1 MTANPDRLQHA
12 KTTGRTTPEHPPH
25 GATES
30 EGYSRGLSSR
40 TIQMIAIGGA
50 IGTGLFYGSGGAI
63 AQAGP
68 ALILSHLLAGL
79 AVFVVM
85 RALGELLVYRPVSGS
100 FADYA
105 NEFLGRFAGFATGW
119 TYWAVWVTTCMAEI
133 TVAGK
138 YVEYWFDI
146 KPWITALVVLAAL
159 FSANLVSVRLF
170 GEAEFWFSAVKI
182 TAIVGMIL
190 IGIGVLTIGFGHA
203 TNPSVT
209 NLWADGGVFPHGFG
223 QSLMTLQIVL
233 FAYVGVELVGVT
245 AGEAREPKTTLRK
258 AINSLP
264 IRIGLFYIGALLVI
278 MSVAS
283 WRNFHSGK
291 SPFVE
296 VFEQIGIP
304 AAAGIM
310 NFVLLTAA
318 LSSCNSGI
326 YSTGRMLRS
335 LSLRGQAP
343 ARVGALSSRAVPFT
357 GISLSAGVMVLGVVI
372 NAISPDKAFAYIT
385 SVSTV
390 GIIFVWGVILVC
402 HMVYRARVKDGA
414 LPASD
419 YRLPAAPLTT
429 ALALGLLGL
438 VVVLLFFTDSGRT
451 ALAVGAVW
459 AAMVCVGYLAL
470 TRWNQDK
477 ATTSLPSRAPDQATK
492 IDAPLS

>member
-1 MTANPDRLQHA
+1 MTIPAQQYQTETSA
-12 KTTGRTTPEHPPH
+12 KQVLTAG
-25 GATES
+25 ES
-30 EGYSRGLSSR
+30 EGYSRGLTPR

-50 IGTGLFYGSGGAI
+50 IGTGLFYGSAGAI

-68 ALILSHLLAGL
+68 ALILSYLVAGL
-79 AVFVVM
+79 AIFVVM
-85 RALGELLVYRPVSGS
+85 RALGELLTYRPVSGS
-100 FADYA
+100 FAEYA

-119 TYWAVWVTTCMAEI
+119 TYWAVWVSTCMAEI

-146 KPWITALVVLAAL
+146 EPWITALVVLAAL
-159 FSANLVSVRLF
+159 FGANMISVRLF

-182 TAIVGMIL
+182 TAIVGMIM

-203 TNPSVT
+203 SQPSVT
-209 NLWADGGVFPHGFG
+209 NLWNDGGVFPQGFG

-245 AGEAREPKTTLRK
+245 AGEARDPKKTLRK
-258 AINSLP
+258 AINTLP
-264 IRIGLFYIGALLVI
+264 IRIGLFYIGSLLVI
-278 MSVAS
+278 MSVAG
-283 WRNFHSGK
+283 WRTFHAGK

-304 AAAGIM
+304 AAAGII

-335 LSLRGQAP
+335 LSLRREAP
-343 ARVGALSSRAVPFT
+343 AVVGALNSRSVPYA
-357 GISLSAGVMVLGVVI
+357 GICLSAGVMVLGVIV

-390 GIIFVWGVILVC
+390 GIIFVWGIILVC
-402 HMVYRARVKDGA
+402 HMVYRARVKAGA

-419 YRLPAAPLTT
+419 YRLPAAPVTT
-429 ALALGLLGL
+429 WLALGLLAL
-438 VVVLLFFTDSGRT
+438 VVILLLFTGSGRT
-451 ALAVGAVW
+451 AVAVGAVW
-459 AAMVCVGYLAL
+459 AVAVAAGYQMTKRAVRHEDLAGMVEDDSARRL
-470 TRWNQDK
+470 
-477 ATTSLPSRAPDQATK
+477 
-492 IDAPLS
+492 

>member
-1 MTANPDRLQHA
+1 MTIPDQQNQTKRSA
-12 KTTGRTTPEHPPH
+12 RPAP
-25 GATES
+25 ATSES
-30 EGYSRGLSSR
+30 EGYARGLTPR

-50 IGTGLFYGSGGAI
+50 IGTGLFYGSAGAI
-63 AQAGP
+63 EQAGP
-68 ALILSHLLAGL
+68 ALILSYLVAGV

-85 RALGELLVYRPVSGS
+85 RALGELLTYRPVSGS
-100 FADYA
+100 FAEYA

-119 TYWAVWVTTCMAEI
+119 TYWAVWVSTCMAEI

-146 KPWITALVVLAAL
+146 EPWITALVVLTAL
-159 FSANLVSVRLF
+159 FGANMISVRLF

-182 TAIVGMIL
+182 TAILGMIL

-203 TNPSVT
+203 AQPSVT
-209 NLWADGGVFPHGFG
+209 NLWDDGGVFPQGFG
-223 QSLMTLQIVL
+223 PSLMTLQIVL

-245 AGEAREPKTTLRK
+245 AGEARDPKKTLRK
-258 AINSLP
+258 AINTLP
-264 IRIGLFYIGALLVI
+264 IRIGLFYIGSLLVI

-283 WRNFHSGK
+283 WRTFHAGR

-304 AAAGIM
+304 AAAGIV

-335 LSLRGQAP
+335 LSLRGEAP
-343 ARVGALSSRAVPFT
+343 AAVGALNSRSVPFA
-357 GISLSAGVMVLGVVI
+357 GICLSAGVMVLGVIV
-372 NAISPDKAFAYIT
+372 NAISPDRAFAYIT

-390 GIIFVWGVILVC
+390 GIIFVWGIILVC
-402 HMVYRARVKDGA
+402 HMIYRARVRAGA

-419 YRLPAAPLTT
+419 YRLPAAPVTT
-429 ALALGLLGL
+429 WFALGLLVL
-438 VVVLLFFTDSGRT
+438 VVVLLLFTGSGRT
-451 ALAVGAVW
+451 AVAVGAVW
-459 AAMVCVGYLAL
+459 AVAVGAGYLAC
-470 TRWNQDK
+470 RVRNAK
-477 ATTSLPSRAPDQATK
+477 SE
-492 IDAPLS
+492 